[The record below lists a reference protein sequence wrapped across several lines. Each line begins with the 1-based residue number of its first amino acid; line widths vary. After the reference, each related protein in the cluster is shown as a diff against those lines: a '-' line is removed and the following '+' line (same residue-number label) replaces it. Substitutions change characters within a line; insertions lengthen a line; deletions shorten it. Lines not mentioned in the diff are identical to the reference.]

1 MPLLVFLLGLIPVH
15 ALDLHSED
23 GVPVG
28 LLLGRRL
35 PGVVGVGLLVHLN
48 QSGVVHVVLLVDV
61 FVDLQKGRNDSQG
74 DRLARKVEIEF

>member
-1 MPLLVFLLGLIPVH
+1 MPFFVFLLGLIPVH
-15 ALDLHSED
+15 ALDLHSENR
-23 GVPVG
+23 VPVG
-28 LLLGRRL
+28 LLHRGGL

-61 FVDLQKGRNDSQG
+61 FVDLQKGSNDSQG